1 MLYAGRATAMRLT
14 TLSISSEFSVMSS
27 AHIFYIPIILLVGIF
42 AGFFLG
48 RRAVEAE
55 NEARLRRR
63 KRQQAAREQQSSSST
78 AREDLVSESNEP
90 G

>member
-1 MLYAGRATAMRLT
+1 
-14 TLSISSEFSVMSS
+14 MSS

-63 KRQQAAREQQSSSST
+63 KRQKAARDQQSPSGTVQEKSV
-78 AREDLVSESNEP
+78 EGINEP
-90 G
+90 N

>member
-1 MLYAGRATAMRLT
+1 
-14 TLSISSEFSVMSS
+14 MSS

-63 KRQQAAREQQSSSST
+63 RRQQAAREQQVPSST
-78 AREDLVSESNEP
+78 ASENTHPEAKEP
-90 G
+90 N

>member
-1 MLYAGRATAMRLT
+1 MLYAGRETARRLT
-14 TLSISSEFSVMSS
+14 ISLKLHEIFTMSS
-27 AHIFYIPIILLVGIF
+27 AHIFYIPIILFVGAF

-63 KRQQAAREQQSSSST
+63 RRQQAAREQQSS
-78 AREDLVSESNEP
+78 AQAPSEKPSENTPE
-90 G
+90 

>member
-1 MLYAGRATAMRLT
+1 MRLS
-14 TLSISSEFSVMSS
+14 TLSISIEFSVMSS
-27 AHIFYIPIILLVGIF
+27 AHIFYIPIILLVGVF

-63 KRQQAAREQQSSSST
+63 RRQQAARGQQVPSST
-78 AREDLVSESNEP
+78 PQENPVPEINEP
-90 G
+90 I